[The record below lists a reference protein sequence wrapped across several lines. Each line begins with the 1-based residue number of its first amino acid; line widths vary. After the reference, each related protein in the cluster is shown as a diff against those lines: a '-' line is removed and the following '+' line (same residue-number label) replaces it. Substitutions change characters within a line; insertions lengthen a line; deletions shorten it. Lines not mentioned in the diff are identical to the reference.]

1 MANLLKRKR
10 ILLIRD
16 LKAKNNPM
24 KLILILFF
32 FAFFFTSCKQNKA
45 EFSCDPALN
54 EYVSTHQNRLK
65 SISISSLISSDL
77 FFQQAVFRS
86 FDAVKKRDVWLQ
98 KIQLLLETQ
107 NYSQDEYE
115 HVKSL
120 LDHLHEN
127 YFVKENIDS
136 EANERK
142 QFASDWIN
150 KAKSN
155 LGWSDKQVAF
165 VIYRLYNDP
174 AQFDAEAIVAQSK
187 KQATSEESSENCFCN
202 TSSDYCANSLCNS
215 GNCVIATGCGW
226 LWSGSCDGMCPL

>member
-1 MANLLKRKR
+1 MANLLERKI
-10 ILLIRD
+10 ILQFRD
-16 LKAKNNPM
+16 LKEKYNQM
-24 KLILILFF
+24 QLILILFF

-150 KAKSN
+150 KAKNS
-155 LGWSDKQVAF
+155 LGWSDRQVAF
-165 VIYRLYNDP
+165 VVYRLYTDP
-174 AQFDAEAIVAQSK
+174 AQFDAESIVAQSK
-187 KQATSEESSENCFCN
+187 KQATSGESTENCFCN
-202 TSSDYCANSLCNS
+202 TSADFCANSLCHS
-215 GNCVIATGCGW
+215 GNCVLDTGCGW
-226 LWSGSCDGMCPL
+226 IWSGSCDGLCFL